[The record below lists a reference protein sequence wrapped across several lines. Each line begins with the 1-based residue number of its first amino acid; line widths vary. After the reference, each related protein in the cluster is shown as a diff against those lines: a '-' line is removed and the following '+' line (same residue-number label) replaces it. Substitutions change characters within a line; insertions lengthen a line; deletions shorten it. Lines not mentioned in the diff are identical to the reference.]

1 MKMKAKK
8 ITVLAL
14 AALMLAASVPTAFA
28 EVIREERDLSVS
40 QSYNPNGWYQG
51 YYDIGSLA
59 PWDDVRG
66 QTYTYSGRNNRGRVS
81 VCVRALNNV
90 KATLDT
96 QNVNENGWCYTDWE
110 TVPSQDYAKQV
121 RFYSCK
127 IVNGVKTS
135 KDVYLN

>member
-1 MKMKAKK
+1 MRAKK
-8 ITVLAL
+8 ITAFVL
-14 AALMLAASVPTAFA
+14 AALMLAASVPAAFA
-28 EVIREERDLSVS
+28 EVISIEVDLSKS
-40 QSYNPNGWYQG
+40 YDYNPNGWYQG
-51 YYDIGSLA
+51 YYDIGSGM

-66 QTYTYSGRNNRGRVS
+66 QTYTYSGRNNRGRAY

-96 QNVNENGWCYTDWE
+96 QNVNENGWCYTEWV

-127 IVNGVKTS
+127 IVNSIKTS